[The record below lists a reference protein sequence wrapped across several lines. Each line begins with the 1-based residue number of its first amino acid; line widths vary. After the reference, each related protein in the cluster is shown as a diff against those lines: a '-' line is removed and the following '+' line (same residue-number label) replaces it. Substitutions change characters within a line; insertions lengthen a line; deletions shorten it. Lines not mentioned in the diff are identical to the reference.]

1 MIFYTLAAFD
11 VHKPWISAFGR
22 TWPVSGFIGRVLL
35 RDVGKRVYH
44 VDGILQVE
52 NDEQRD
58 ARVRQEVAP
67 MLPAE
72 VHARFQEIVARAL
85 AKPLN
90 DCPPA
95 MPARPCDKVKPND
108 V

>member
-1 MIFYTLAAFD
+1 MPSKRHGPHAGASIERAVDRRRRGAMIFYTLAAFD

-58 ARVRQEVAP
+58 ARVHQEGAP
-67 MLPAE
+67 C
-72 VHARFQEIVARAL
+72 
-85 AKPLN
+85 
-90 DCPPA
+90 CPP
-95 MPARPCDKVKPND
+95 RFTRGSKRL
-108 V
+108 